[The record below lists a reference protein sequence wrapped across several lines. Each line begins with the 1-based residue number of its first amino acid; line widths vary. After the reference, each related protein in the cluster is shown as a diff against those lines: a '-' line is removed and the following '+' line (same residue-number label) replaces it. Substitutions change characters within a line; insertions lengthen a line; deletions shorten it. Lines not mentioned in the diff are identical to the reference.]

1 MMEPS
6 AIQRTFTGF
15 GPAVT
20 DWFVALASDDSRA
33 FWLATR
39 EVWQRDIRTPLELL
53 LAELALEC
61 DGRVKLFRPF
71 RDMRYAPADVGPL
84 KRQTGGLVRVAAS
97 VAARYLEL
105 SIEGFYAGR
114 GVYRFERDQLE
125 RYRSAVAE
133 ERSGERLVTALR
145 QAEAAGLEV
154 GGDALKTVPRGVA
167 RDHPRAAL
175 LARKGLFLGATLPPG
190 LALET
195 SAPREH
201 ARRAWDA
208 AEEVVTWLERYVGP
222 SELPRPGRR

>member
-6 AIQRTFTGF
+6 ATQRTFTGF

-39 EVWQRDIRTPLELL
+39 EVWQRDIRAPLEAL
-53 LAELALEC
+53 LADLALEC
-61 DGRVKLFRPF
+61 GGRVQLFRPY
-71 RDMRYAPADVGPL
+71 RDMRYAPPGAGPI
-84 KRQTGGLVRVAAS
+84 KPQAGGLVRVATS

-125 RYRSAVAE
+125 RYRAAVAE
-133 ERSGERLVTALR
+133 ERSGELLETALG

-175 LARKGLFLGATLPPG
+175 LGRKGLFLGATLPPG
-190 LALET
+190 PALET

-201 ARRAWDA
+201 ARRVWNA
-208 AEEVVTWLERYVGP
+208 AEEVVTWLDRYVGP
-222 SELPRPGRR
+222 SDLPRPGKR